1 MVVKEYKYEKAT
13 VRIHDDFLL
22 KDKAEIEKILE
33 EIAKIYSRAFERKML
48 EGVSQMHKRMVFNMD
63 KAMKHLGYLT
73 ISVLL
78 LGETYVVFMGMLERM
93 CR

>member
-33 EIAKIYSRAFERKML
+33 EIAKIYSRSFERKVL
-48 EGVSQMHKRMVFNMD
+48 KEVS
-63 KAMKHLGYLT
+63 
-73 ISVLL
+73 
-78 LGETYVVFMGMLERM
+78 
-93 CR
+93 